1 MVWMALAVTAA
12 LASCKFPGATMS
24 QPTQCS
30 GGAELIGN
38 ACFCANG
45 MIWNGLTC
53 QGTPDPSGCSGG
65 SYLFGPAGSASCHCM
80 LGSTVN
86 NGECVALQCTGG
98 AVAGDT
104 ECVCPNG
111 TQWDGAQCAAP
122 QLQCNGGAVASGD
135 QCVCPEGTAW
145 DGSQCAAAQAQ
156 PTVTCTGGAVA
167 SGDQCVCP
175 DATAWDGTSC
185 VASVAPAPAP
195 RRTCKSVMA
204 EKNYEPGQWR
214 LCNGVNERCAI
225 ALLDKNYEPGR
236 LPLCRG
242 VDGACAETLLAKNYE
257 PGQLVNCKRH

>member
-1 MVWMALAVTAA
+1 MKMVWMALAVTAA
-12 LASCKFPGATMS
+12 IASCRFPGATMS

-45 MIWNGLTC
+45 MIWNGLAC

-122 QLQCNGGAVASGD
+122 QLQCN
-135 QCVCPEGTAW
+135 
-145 DGSQCAAAQAQ
+145 
-156 PTVTCTGGAVA
+156 GGAVA